1 MHHTD
6 GQENRIILI
15 RFISFSDTVA
25 SPKSLDLDVLAMI
38 VAVADTGNISRAA
51 EVVHRSQSA
60 VSMQIKTLETA
71 LGKPLFVRRPRS
83 VTPTQDGEV
92 LLTYARRM
100 LALRDEAW
108 AAVVRPDITGRVVIG
123 VPDDYASSLLPA
135 ILKKFSATYP
145 KVQIQVVGLPSVAL
159 APMVKDGSVDLVCA
173 TRVKGL
179 SGEFIRFEPMVW
191 AAAPSAKDIWRE
203 RPLPIA
209 VFLPGS
215 VARENAIRSLERAKI
230 TYRTSYES
238 PSLMGLLNMVE
249 AGLAVAPLA
258 RCAVPSHLSLLGQAQ
273 GLPEIDALEVILT
286 RSSRSK
292 RPPCDFLA
300 EKIVSELRR

>member
-1 MHHTD
+1 
-6 GQENRIILI
+6 LK
-15 RFISFSDTVA
+15 A
-25 SPKSLDLDVLAMI
+25 LDLDVMTMI

-71 LGKPLFVRRPRS
+71 LGKPLFVRKPRS
-83 VTPTQDGEV
+83 VIPTQDGEI
-92 LLTYARRM
+92 LLSFARRM

-108 AAVVRPDITGRVVIG
+108 AAVVRPDVTGRVVIG
-123 VPDDYASSLLPA
+123 VPDDYASSLLPP

-145 KVQIQVVGLPSVAL
+145 NVEIQVVGLPSLAL
-159 APMVKDGSVDLVCA
+159 APMVKDGTVDLVCA

-179 SGEFIRFEPMVW
+179 SGEFLRHEPMVW
-191 AAAPSAKDIWRE
+191 AAAPGETEIWKE
-203 RPLPIA
+203 DPLPIA

-215 VARENAIRSLERAKI
+215 VARENAVRSLERAKI
-230 TYRTSYES
+230 PYRTSYES
-238 PSLMGLLNMVE
+238 PSLMGLLSMVE

-258 RCAVPSHLSLLGQAQ
+258 RCAVPAHFSLLGQAQ
-273 GLPEIDALEVILT
+273 GLPEIDPLELILA
-286 RSSRSK
+286 RSTTSK

-300 EKIVSELRR
+300 E

>member
-1 MHHTD
+1 MK
-6 GQENRIILI
+6 
-15 RFISFSDTVA
+15 A
-25 SPKSLDLDVLAMI
+25 LDLDVLTMM

-60 VSMQIKTLETA
+60 VSMPIKTLEIA
-71 LGKPLFVRRPRS
+71 LGKPLFVRRPRG

-92 LLTYARRM
+92 LLTFARRM
-100 LALRDEAW
+100 LAMRDEAW
-108 AAVVRPDITGRVVIG
+108 AAVVRPDVTGRVAIG
-123 VPDDYASSLLPA
+123 VPDDYASSLLPS

-145 KVQIQVVGLPSVAL
+145 KVEIQVVGLPSLVL
-159 APMVKDGSVDLVCA
+159 APMVKDGTVDLVCA

-179 SGEFIRFEPMVW
+179 SGEFIRHEPMVW
-191 AAAPSAKDIWRE
+191 AAAPSAPDIWRE

-230 TYRTSYES
+230 PYRTSYES
-238 PSLMGLLNMVE
+238 PSLMGLLSMVE

-258 RCAVPSHLSLLGQAQ
+258 RCAVPAHLSLLGHAQ
-273 GLPEIDALEVILT
+273 GLPEIAALEVILA
-286 RSSRSK
+286 RSAKSK

-300 EKIVSELRR
+300 EKIMSELRR

>member
-1 MHHTD
+1 
-6 GQENRIILI
+6 
-15 RFISFSDTVA
+15 
-25 SPKSLDLDVLAMI
+25 
-38 VAVADTGNISRAA
+38 
-51 EVVHRSQSA
+51 
-60 VSMQIKTLETA
+60 MQIKTLESA
-71 LGKPLFVRRPRS
+71 LGKPLFVRRPRG
-83 VTPTQDGEV
+83 VTPTQDGEI
-92 LLTYARRM
+92 LLTFARRM

-108 AAVVRPDITGRVVIG
+108 AAVVRPDVTGRVVIG
-123 VPDDYASSLLPA
+123 VPDDYASSLLPS

-145 KVQIQVVGLPSVAL
+145 KVEIQVVGLPSLAL

-179 SGEFIRFEPMVW
+179 SGEFVRFEPMVW
-191 AAAPSAKDIWRE
+191 AASPSAPDIWRE

-238 PSLMGLLNMVE
+238 PSLLGLLSMVE

-258 RCAVPSHLSLLGQAQ
+258 RCAVPAHLTLLGHAQ
-273 GLPEIDALEVILT
+273 GLPEIAALEVILA
-286 RSSRSK
+286 RSTKSK

-300 EKIVSELRR
+300 EKIMSELRR

>member
-1 MHHTD
+1 M
-6 GQENRIILI
+6 
-15 RFISFSDTVA
+15 
-25 SPKSLDLDVLAMI
+25 KSLDLDVLAMM

-71 LGKPLFVRRPRS
+71 IGKPLFVRKPRS

-92 LLTYARRM
+92 LLTFARRM
-100 LALRDEAW
+100 LALREEAW
-108 AAVVRPDITGRVVIG
+108 ATVVRPDVTGRVSIG

-145 KVQIQVVGLPSVAL
+145 KVEIQVVGLPSVAL

-191 AAAPSAKDIWRE
+191 AAAPSERE
-203 RPLPIA
+203 LWKEKPLPIA

-230 TYRTSYES
+230 PYRTSYES
-238 PSLMGLLNMVE
+238 PSLMGLLSMVD

-258 RCAVPSHLSLLGQAQ
+258 RCAVPAHLSLLGQAQ
-273 GLPEIDALEVILT
+273 GLPEIAPLEVILA
-286 RSSRSK
+286 RSSTSK

-300 EKIVSELRR
+300 EKIMAELRR

>member
-1 MHHTD
+1 MK
-6 GQENRIILI
+6 
-15 RFISFSDTVA
+15 A
-25 SPKSLDLDVLAMI
+25 LDLDVLSMI

-51 EVVHRSQSA
+51 ELVHRSQSA
-60 VSMQIKTLETA
+60 VSMQIKTLEGA

-92 LLTYARRM
+92 LLVFARRM

-108 AAVVRPDITGRVVIG
+108 AAVVRPDVTGRVVIG

-145 KVQIQVVGLPSVAL
+145 KVEIQVVGLPSVQL
-159 APMVKDGSVDLVCA
+159 APLVKDGSVDLAVA
-173 TRVKGL
+173 TRVQGL
-179 SGEFIRFEPMVW
+179 SGEFVRFEPMVW
-191 AAAPSAKDIWRE
+191 AATASAGELWKE

-230 TYRTSYES
+230 PYRTSYES
-238 PSLMGLLNMVE
+238 PSILGLLSMVE

-258 RCAVPSHLSLLGQAQ
+258 RCAVPAHFTLLDQAH
-273 GLPEIDALEVILT
+273 GLPDIDPLEMILA
-286 RSSRSK
+286 RSTKSR

-300 EKIVSELRR
+300 EKIMAELRR

>member
-1 MHHTD
+1 MK
-6 GQENRIILI
+6 
-15 RFISFSDTVA
+15 A
-25 SPKSLDLDVLAMI
+25 LDLDVMTMI

-60 VSMQIKTLETA
+60 VSMQIRTLELA

-83 VTPTQDGEV
+83 VVPTQDGEI
-92 LLTYARRM
+92 LLGFARRM
-100 LALRDEAW
+100 LALRAEAW
-108 AAVVRPDITGRVVIG
+108 AAIVRPDVTGRVVIG
-123 VPDDYASSLLPA
+123 VPDDFASSLLPG

-145 KVQIQVVGLPSVAL
+145 KVEIQVVGLPSLAL

-179 SGEFIRFEPMVW
+179 TGEFLRLEPMVW
-191 AAAPSAKDIWRE
+191 AAAPGAAEIWRE

-215 VARENAIRSLERAKI
+215 VARENAVQSLERAKI
-230 TYRTSYES
+230 AYRTSYES
-238 PSLMGLLNMVE
+238 PSLLGLLSMVE
-249 AGLAVAPLA
+249 AGLAVAPVA
-258 RCAVPSHLSLLGQAQ
+258 RCAVPAHFQLLGRAH
-273 GLPEIDALEVILT
+273 GLPDLPALEVVLA
-286 RSSRSK
+286 RSNASR

-300 EKIVSELRR
+300 ERIIEELRR

>member
-1 MHHTD
+1 
-6 GQENRIILI
+6 
-15 RFISFSDTVA
+15 
-25 SPKSLDLDVLAMI
+25 
-38 VAVADTGNISRAA
+38 
-51 EVVHRSQSA
+51 VHRSQSA
-60 VSMQIKTLETA
+60 VSMQIKTLESA
-71 LGKPLFVRRPRS
+71 LGKPLFVRKPRS

-108 AAVVRPDITGRVVIG
+108 AAVVRPDVTGRVVIG
-123 VPDDYASSLLPA
+123 VPDDYASSLLPS

-145 KVQIQVVGLPSVAL
+145 KVEIQVVGLPSVAL
-159 APMVKDGSVDLVCA
+159 APMVKDGTVDLACA

-179 SGEFIRFEPMVW
+179 TGEFVRFEPMVW
-191 AAAPSAKDIWRE
+191 AASPDAPELWRE

-230 TYRTSYES
+230 PYRTSYES
-238 PSLMGLLNMVE
+238 PSLMGLLSMVE

-258 RCAVPSHLSLLGQAQ
+258 RCAVPDRFSLLGQAQ
-273 GLPEIDALEVILT
+273 GLPEIDPLEMILA
-286 RSSRSK
+286 RSSKSR

-300 EKIVSELRR
+300 EKIMAELRR

>member
-1 MHHTD
+1 MK
-6 GQENRIILI
+6 
-15 RFISFSDTVA
+15 A
-25 SPKSLDLDVLAMI
+25 LDLDVLAMM

-71 LGKPLFVRRPRS
+71 LGKPLFVRKPRS

-92 LLTYARRM
+92 LLMYARRM

-108 AAVVRPDITGRVVIG
+108 AAVVRPDVTGRVVIG
-123 VPDDYASSLLPA
+123 VPDDYASSLLPP
-135 ILKKFSATYP
+135 ILKKFSASYP
-145 KVQIQVVGLPSVAL
+145 KVEIQVVGLPSVAL
-159 APMVKDGSVDLVCA
+159 APLVKDGTVDLACA

-179 SGEFIRFEPMVW
+179 TGEFVRFEPMVW
-191 AAAPSAKDIWRE
+191 AASSDAPERWRE

-230 TYRTSYES
+230 PYRTSYES
-238 PSLMGLLNMVE
+238 PSLMGLLSMVE
-249 AGLAVAPLA
+249 AGLAIAPLA
-258 RCAVPSHLSLLGQAQ
+258 QCAVPERFSLLGQAQ
-273 GLPEIDALEVILT
+273 GLPEIDPLEMILA
-286 RSSRSK
+286 RSSKSR

-300 EKIVSELRR
+300 EKIMAELRR

>member
-1 MHHTD
+1 
-6 GQENRIILI
+6 
-15 RFISFSDTVA
+15 VKA
-25 SPKSLDLDVLAMI
+25 LDLDVLAMI

-92 LLTYARRM
+92 LLSYARRM

-108 AAVVRPDITGRVVIG
+108 AAVVRPDVTGRVVLG
-123 VPDDYASSLLPA
+123 VPDDYASSLLPP
-135 ILKKFSATYP
+135 ILKRFSATYP
-145 KVQIQVVGLPSVAL
+145 KVEIQVVGLPSVAL
-159 APMVKDGSVDLVCA
+159 APMVKDGTVDLVCA

-179 SGEFIRFEPMVW
+179 SGEFVRFEPMVW
-191 AAAPSAKDIWRE
+191 AASPSVHEIWRE

-215 VARENAIRSLERAKI
+215 VARENAIRSLERARI
-230 TYRTSYES
+230 PYRTSYES
-238 PSLMGLLNMVE
+238 PSLMGLLSMVE
-249 AGLAVAPLA
+249 AGLAIAPLA
-258 RCAVPSHLSLLGQAQ
+258 RCAVPAHLSQLGQAQ
-273 GLPEIDALEVILT
+273 GLPEPDALEVILA
-286 RSSRSK
+286 RSSKSR
-292 RPPCDFLA
+292 RPSCDFMA
-300 EKIVSELRR
+300 ETIMSELRR

>member
-1 MHHTD
+1 MK
-6 GQENRIILI
+6 
-15 RFISFSDTVA
+15 A
-25 SPKSLDLDVLAMI
+25 LDLDVLAMM

-71 LGKPLFVRRPRS
+71 LGKPLFVRKPRS

-92 LLTYARRM
+92 LLMYARRM

-108 AAVVRPDITGRVVIG
+108 AAVVRPDVTGRVVIG
-123 VPDDYASSLLPA
+123 VPDDYASSLLPP
-135 ILKKFSATYP
+135 ILKKFSASYP
-145 KVQIQVVGLPSVAL
+145 KVEIQVVGLPSVAL
-159 APMVKDGSVDLVCA
+159 APLVKDGTVDLACA

-179 SGEFIRFEPMVW
+179 TGEFVRFEPMVW
-191 AAAPSAKDIWRE
+191 AASADAPERWRE

-230 TYRTSYES
+230 PYRTSYES
-238 PSLMGLLNMVE
+238 PSLMGLLSMVE
-249 AGLAVAPLA
+249 AGLAIAPLA
-258 RCAVPSHLSLLGQAQ
+258 QCAVPERFSLLGQAQ
-273 GLPEIDALEVILT
+273 GLPEIDPLEMILA
-286 RSSRSK
+286 RSSKSR

-300 EKIVSELRR
+300 EKIMAELRR